1 MDAGLAEI
9 VKSGRTT
16 LNETVVVWIRS
27 PWQSDLSEAITF
39 TVYAADAVVE
49 VVVTVM
55 VEDAAWL
62 AERLVL

>member
-39 TVYAADAVVE
+39 TVYAAGAVVE
-49 VVVTVM
+49 VVVM
-55 VEDAAWL
+55 VIVDDAAWL
-62 AERLVL
+62 AERLML